1 MMRTLTFSEALRE
14 ALHEEMERDETIF
27 VIGEDVITHG
37 GPYKVTDGIAE
48 RFPERIF
55 ETPIA
60 EAGIM
65 GVGVGAA
72 MAGMNPVVEI
82 MYMDFVT
89 CAMDEVV
96 NQAAKMRYMTGG
108 QASVPMVIRLPCG
121 VGRLLAAQH
130 SQIMESWFMH
140 VPGLQVVVPSTPGDA
155 KGLLKSAIRSSD
167 PVLFFEYKRI
177 YTSRGEVPDGEY
189 TIPFGQ
195 AKICREGEDATVVAI
210 GPMVQKSLEAAVL
223 LEDDGYDVEVVDARS
238 LSPLDTETI
247 CESVSRTGRAVVC
260 GEDSSFAGAASEI
273 AAMIGENC
281 FRDLNG
287 PVVRVG
293 SPHVPMPFSS
303 ELVKHVVPEVANI
316 TEAVSRVM
324 T

>member
-1 MMRTLTFSEALRE
+1 
-14 ALHEEMERDETIF
+14 MERDETIF

-155 KGLLKSAIRSSD
+155 KGIAQIRN
-167 PVLFFEYKRI
+167 
-177 YTSRGEVPDGEY
+177 T
-189 TIPFGQ
+189 
-195 AKICREGEDATVVAI
+195 
-210 GPMVQKSLEAAVL
+210 
-223 LEDDGYDVEVVDARS
+223 
-238 LSPLDTETI
+238 
-247 CESVSRTGRAVVC
+247 
-260 GEDSSFAGAASEI
+260 
-273 AAMIGENC
+273 
-281 FRDLNG
+281 
-287 PVVRVG
+287 
-293 SPHVPMPFSS
+293 
-303 ELVKHVVPEVANI
+303 
-316 TEAVSRVM
+316 
-324 T
+324 

>member
-1 MMRTLTFSEALRE
+1 MMRELTFSEALRE

-48 RFPERIF
+48 RFPDRIF

-155 KGLLKSAIRSSD
+155 KGLLKSAIRSPD

-177 YTSRGEVPDGEY
+177 YTSRGEGSRWGSHHPH
-189 TIPFGQ
+189 
-195 AKICREGEDATVVAI
+195 
-210 GPMVQKSLEAAVL
+210 
-223 LEDDGYDVEVVDARS
+223 RS
-238 LSPLDTETI
+238 SQDLS
-247 CESVSRTGRAVVC
+247 
-260 GEDSSFAGAASEI
+260 
-273 AAMIGENC
+273 
-281 FRDLNG
+281 
-287 PVVRVG
+287 
-293 SPHVPMPFSS
+293 
-303 ELVKHVVPEVANI
+303 
-316 TEAVSRVM
+316 
-324 T
+324 

>member
-1 MMRTLTFSEALRE
+1 MRTLTFSEALRE

-48 RFPERIF
+48 RFPDRIF

-140 VPGLQVVVPSTPGDA
+140 VPGLQVIVPSTPGDA

-324 T
+324 M

>member
-177 YTSRGEVPDGEY
+177 YTSRGEVPDGDHI
-189 TIPFGQ
+189 IPIGQ

-316 TEAVSRVM
+316 TDAVSRVM

>member
-1 MMRTLTFSEALRE
+1 MRTLTFSEALRE

-48 RFPERIF
+48 RFPGRIF

-140 VPGLQVVVPSTPGDA
+140 VPGLQVIVPSTPGDA

-324 T
+324 M

>member
-1 MMRTLTFSEALRE
+1 MRTLTFSEALRE

-177 YTSRGEVPDGEY
+177 YTSRGEVPDGDHI
-189 TIPFGQ
+189 IPIGQ